1 MRLFYS
7 HSILTLFTLGSLFA
21 LVSCQKQQAP
31 NSNGSYNYTYS
42 RADDLSTSFSEDWDN
57 WVFSIDSTDGYFRT
71 AFSEDWD
78 NWDVKIGSITGQID
92 TQFSEDWDNWE
103 FKLSGYNI
111 DIETNFSNDWD
122 NWTVKDQNTGD
133 IYRVTTSFSEDWD
146 NWDVRLNGQLV
157 MDMETDFSEDF
168 DNWQIRNHAITDDIH
183 KVCVMFIPVFISA
196 IHQQGR
202 I

>member
-1 MRLFYS
+1 MKKPIVLMTAFLYFLFS
-7 HSILTLFTLGSLFA
+7 SMFL
-21 LVSCQKQQAP
+21 SCQKQSAP
-31 NSNGSYNYTYS
+31 NYNNQYSYNNSLYGNL
-42 RADDLSTSFSEDWDN
+42 ATSFSEDWDN
-57 WVFSIDSTDGYFRT
+57 WQLSIDGSSGYYKT

-103 FKLSGYNI
+103 FKLSGYDI

-122 NWTVKDQNTGD
+122 NWTIKDQNTGD
-133 IYRVTTSFSEDWD
+133 IYRITTSFSEDWD
-146 NWDVRLNGQLV
+146 NWDVKLNGSLV
-157 MDMETDFSEDF
+157 MEMRTDFSNDF
-168 DNWQIRNHAITDDIH
+168 DNWEIKNYSMENEVH
-183 KVCVMFIPVFISA
+183 KVCVIFIPVFISA